1 MDMTNANAE
10 LMGALASAQAEIE
23 NASKTSANP
32 HFKSRYAD
40 LAEVLN
46 TCRPVLAKHGICI
59 MQSTGFDGATV
70 AVSTVLA
77 HKSGGWV
84 SSISSCVPARTDA
97 QGIGAATTYLR
108 RYSLAAIVG
117 IAQEDDDGQ
126 SAQHAG
132 KPAPSRTSAGQD
144 RSSPGIDKWL
154 DARQTLR
161 DAGSLSEL
169 GAIWRS
175 LSAEARKVLAQE
187 KDAAKTRLAASEAS
201 TEVSE

>member
-1 MDMTNANAE
+1 MDMTNANPQ
-10 LMGALASAQAEIE
+10 LMAALATAQAEIE

-46 TCRPVLAKHGICI
+46 TCRPVLAKHHIAI

-70 AVSTVLA
+70 AVTTVLC
-77 HKSGGWV
+77 HKDGGWV
-84 SSISSCVPARTDA
+84 SATANCVPAKTDA

-108 RYSLAAIVG
+108 RYSLAAMVA
-117 IAQEDDDGQ
+117 IAQEDDDGN

-132 KPAPSRTSAGQD
+132 RPAPVTSRKPD
-144 RSSPGIDKWL
+144 PERYV
-154 DARQTLR
+154 DARQALR

-169 GAIWRS
+169 GAVWRD
-175 LSAEARKVLAQE
+175 LSADARKALAEE
-187 KDAAKTRLAASEAS
+187 KDSAKTRLSASQA
-201 TEVSE
+201 TQEVAE